1 MQSPAFRSVALL
13 AVTCWC
19 AACGARGDVETDTKG
34 LSVGT
39 AAPQTSALATT
50 SSVTAASVT
59 AAASQA
65 APACAA
71 AEAPCGGDV
80 TGTYTVKACSLELT
94 GAVDLSGLGLGCASG
109 TTISGSLVV
118 SGTWEADAEGTFWD
132 NTTTQG
138 VHEFKLP
145 KACFDVAVT
154 GSCASVG
161 TPLRAALGYAT
172 AECVDDME
180 RGGCVC
186 TATIHQEGGMAE
198 VSPHPIQTGSYTTEG
213 TTLTTSISGVTRTY
227 QHCALEDA
235 LELTIPT
242 PGKIGQVAGS
252 LLLQKE

>member
-1 MQSPAFRSVALL
+1 MQSPAFRAFALL
-13 AVTCWC
+13 AATCWC

-34 LSVGT
+34 LSVST
-39 AAPQTSALATT
+39 TTPQTSALVPA
-50 SSVTAASVT
+50 SSDTAASVT
-59 AAASQA
+59 PAASQA
-65 APACAA
+65 APACEVAA
-71 AEAPCGGDV
+71 TPCGGDV

-109 TTISGSLVV
+109 TTLSGALVV
-118 SGTWEADAEGTFWD
+118 SGTWEADAQGTFWD

-172 AECVDDME
+172 AECMDDME
-180 RGGCVC
+180 RGGCIC

-198 VSPHPIQTGSYTTEG
+198 VSPDPIQTGSYTTQG
-213 TTLTTSISGVTRTY
+213 TTLTTSISGVTRTF
-227 QHCALEDA
+227 QHCALESA

-242 PGKIGQVAGS
+242 PGKIGQVEGS
-252 LLLQKE
+252 LLLQRE